1 LFFLFKLIKR
11 LISFALLIAI
21 ILPLYAAGNVWYT
34 ATHTKPVKSDAIV
47 VLGAAQ
53 FDGRPSDVLKA
64 RLVEAKRIY
73 DLGLASRI
81 ITVGAGQPGDRTTEA
96 ASGYNWL
103 KANGVAKRFI
113 DSVPLGTDT
122 LNSTRAY
129 ITDMRVRNLKSAII
143 VTDQYH
149 CLRAM
154 TMARDFKITTSC
166 APTKTGPAST
176 KSSSFRYLV
185 RETGAYL
192 AYVTVGRH
200 GIHLTDQIKN

>member
-1 LFFLFKLIKR
+1 LFLFKAIKR
-11 LISFALLIAI
+11 LISLVLLIAI
-21 ILPLYAAGNVWYT
+21 IIPTYAAGNVWYT
-34 ATHTKPVKSDAIV
+34 ATHAKPVKSDVIV

-53 FDGRPSDVLKA
+53 FDGRPSDVLEA
-64 RLVEAKRIY
+64 RLQEAKRIY
-73 DLGLASRI
+73 ELGYAKRI

-96 ASGYNWL
+96 ASGMRWL
-103 KANGVAKRFI
+103 MSKGVKKKAIDAVA
-113 DSVPLGTDT
+113 LGTDT

-129 ITDMRVRNLKSAII
+129 VTDMRVLKDTSAII

-154 TMARDFKITTSC
+154 TMARDMKIKTSC
-166 APTKTGPAST
+166 APAKTGPASV

-200 GIHLTDQIKN
+200 GINLTDQIKN